1 MAKYIRTYSNNS
13 EYEAAKASAGF
24 LTPNVGYIEDTKE
37 VKYLNSKKD
46 LYDIYGTIDARY
58 LRSPY
63 LLINGSQ
70 KDIVDTNGTFGYT
83 WTGDS
88 VYSLIFKDNE
98 AISGG
103 VKRFVTIEKIDT
115 KMVSGL
121 TTMSNMFRGCNSLTE
136 IDLSNFNTSKV
147 TDMNN
152 AFREC
157 KSLTSLDLSGFDT
170 SSVTTMKEM
179 FMFVIGMT
187 AIDLK
192 TFNTEK
198 VTDMSSMFS
207 RCESLKTLDISNW
220 DTSAVTSMNGMFNYC
235 YALTTVIMNSTNQ
248 TTFDMIKAQLVTDSK
263 ASRVTIIRDGVNWK
277 YQNGAWVEV

>member
-13 EYEAAKASAGF
+13 EYETDK
-24 LTPNVGYIEDTKE
+24 TKKYPHVGYIEDTKE
-37 VKYLNSKKD
+37 VKYLNSKRD

-58 LRSPY
+58 LHSPY
-63 LLINGSQ
+63 LTINGSD
-70 KDIVDTNGTFGYT
+70 KNIVESDETFGYT

-88 VYSLIFKDNE
+88 VYSLEFRDNE

-103 VKRFVTIEKIDT
+103 VKRFVTIEKIGT

-121 TTMSNMFRGCNSLTE
+121 TTMAEMFRGCNSLTE

-157 KSLTSLDLSGFDT
+157 TSLTSLDLSGFDT

-179 FMFVIGMT
+179 FVFVSATT
-187 AIDLK
+187 ALDLK

-198 VTDMSSMFS
+198 VTDMSKMFA

-220 DTSAVTSMNGMFNYC
+220 DTSAVTNMNGMFNYC
-235 YALTTVIMNSTNQ
+235 YALTTVIMNNTNT
-248 TTFDMIKAQLVTDSK
+248 TTFDMIKTQLNGNTK
-263 ASRVTIIRDGVNWK
+263 VTIIRDGHS
-277 YQNGAWVEV
+277 YTYNGSEWVEA